1 MSDHSNNTNE
11 DPASSEGRRPT
22 SSNRANSSSQHR
34 SEDEDQDNAH
44 TPPSPSA
51 FIWGG
56 PRHAV
61 SLPASNP
68 PRPNSD
74 RRGDISL
81 TSAPNRRT
89 GGNSSSATGAYSSSS
104 TLAYNPQMSQH
115 NARPANYQHGPNSDY
130 RGDIFLPSAQD
141 RRTEGDLSSAMGAC
155 SLSSTQAHS
164 PRMSQHNTHTRM
176 DHPAS
181 SSTGPSSLPA
191 ENGRASRPYSPEG
204 RQSKRQRRELDDNV
218 GSAELN
224 TETNKSSPDR
234 QQRAKVTTPGVGS
247 SIAFRPINKAW
258 NSQPVPASSDSYP
271 SVGSSIAFR
280 PINKASNSQPV
291 PAPSESYA
299 QAANNRVSKRVRPN
313 KQSSSR
319 GVPGR
324 KRVFWRAHKYA
335 DSGRCTTCGELLPSN
350 NSSSPRCDECRRKD
364 REKGQAKRAKGTEES
379 GQKRKRRPKRMLPAQ
394 RWQDLTPPTRNRR
407 VRKTMQMEWSSQNG
421 GLQMMERM
429 TLIWMELHRSSW
441 LAYDL
446 GHGLR
451 DEEC

>member
-1 MSDHSNNTNE
+1 MLDHSNNTDE
-11 DPASSEGRRPT
+11 DPASSEGR
-22 SSNRANSSSQHR
+22 Q
-34 SEDEDQDNAH
+34 DEDQDKAP

-56 PRHAV
+56 PRHTV

-115 NARPANYQHGPNSDY
+115 NARPANYQHGPYSDY
-130 RGDIFLPSAQD
+130 RGDIFWTSAQD

-234 QQRAKVTTPGVGS
+234 QQRAKVTTPSVGS

-258 NSQPVPASSDSYP
+258 NSQPVPAS
-271 SVGSSIAFR
+271 F
-280 PINKASNSQPV
+280 
-291 PAPSESYA
+291 ESYA
-299 QAANNRVSKRVRPN
+299 QAANNQVSKRVRPN

-324 KRVFWRAHKYA
+324 KRVFWRAHKYT

-379 GQKRKRRPKRMLPAQ
+379 GQKRKRRPKRTLPAQ
-394 RWQDLTPPTRNRR
+394 RLQNLTPPTRNRR